1 MSVTLS
7 FDNLLSHR
15 YEFDAYLKEAHAL
28 AKEPID
34 SMDHSENIT
43 SFADTLASVVRSVGD
58 VALSILKK
66 IPALISH
73 ALETTHLASLMY
85 VPFALRDII
94 IDITALIKSD
104 AKGRARSEEV
114 IDSILD
120 VASNFSTLLDTA
132 GKVMTVF
139 ITFAKLTGRVVKA
152 CNVLGH
158 ISTVIGL
165 VTLVVDVRTLTKCF
179 QAYRKANEIT
189 DADARYALKERIV
202 IGGVCTAI
210 GLVTTLV
217 GFVAMAILLFTPFNT
232 AAVVIFAVIAGVGL
246 ITFVI
251 EWGADIQF
259 KSALAHA
266 NPDVKHF
273 VPAT

>member
-1 MSVTLS
+1 MSITLS

-15 YEFDAYLKEAHAL
+15 YEFDAYLKGACPL
-28 AKEPID
+28 SKED
-34 SMDHSENIT
+34 TDAMDHSENLT
-43 SFADTLASVVRSVGD
+43 SLADTLASVARSVGD
-58 VALSILKK
+58 VALTVLKK
-66 IPALISH
+66 IPAVIGH

-85 VPFALRDII
+85 VPFALRDMI

-114 IDSILD
+114 IDSFLD
-120 VASNFSTLLDTA
+120 LASNFSTLLDTA

-152 CNVLGH
+152 CNVLGYV
-158 ISTVIGL
+158 STLIGL

-189 DADARYALKERIV
+189 DPDAKYALKERIV

-210 GLVTTLV
+210 SLVTTVV

-246 ITFVI
+246 ITFAI
-251 EWGADIQF
+251 EWGADIQL
-259 KSALAHA
+259 KSALAH
-266 NPDVKHF
+266 VK
-273 VPAT
+273 VAAPAA